1 MQRDLIEWQRSEVGR
16 LEERIAEFEARIAGR
31 SMLNVIRLRL
41 QALLTAER
49 ARAARTTGEPQSF
62 FGRGR
67 GVTTRALREARVELT
82 RLRVLDLALR

>member
-1 MQRDLIEWQRSEVGR
+1 MAKLVTFDR
-16 LEERIAEFEARIAGR
+16 R
-31 SMLNVIRLRL
+31 SMLNVIRWRL

-67 GVTTRALREARVELT
+67 GVTARALREARVELT
-82 RLRVLDLALR
+82 RLRVLDLALRQDFDPLQTLQ